1 MKLVFWSMRKAIML
15 VGGAVRSG
23 GLTVSAFCFLT
34 MVLSMMVSSQTTAI
48 ASEDKLVIAHRGASG
63 YLPEHTLAAKA
74 MAYAQ
79 GADFIEQDV
88 VLTQDDVPIVMHDI
102 HLDTTTDVATRFPER
117 KRADGRYYAIDFT
130 LAEIRTLSV
139 HERIK
144 LDSGAPA
151 YPKRFPQGKSAFRI
165 ATLAEEIEL
174 IQGLNRTTGRDVGIF
189 PEIKAPEFHHAEGR
203 DLSRIVVDMLASY
216 GYRTKSDKAII
227 QCFDWA
233 ETRRIREELGYQ
245 GRLTQLFGENDW
257 KISPAT
263 DYDALRT
270 PAGLAEIAKVADGI
284 GPWVNQIVTGGK
296 AGGRV
301 SMTSLVAD
309 ARAAGLTVYPYTAR
323 ADALPDWAA
332 DFEDLLNIILFDA
345 DADGIFTDFPDKT
358 VMFVGGGP

>member
-1 MKLVFWSMRKAIML
+1 MI
-15 VGGAVRSG
+15 
-23 GLTVSAFCFLT
+23 
-34 MVLSMMVSSQTTAI
+34 VSSQTTAI

-88 VLTQDDVPIVMHDI
+88 VLTKDDVPIVMHDI
-102 HLDTTTDVATRFPER
+102 HLDTTTDVATLFPER

-144 LDSGAPA
+144 LDTGAPA
-151 YPKRFPQGKSAFRI
+151 YPTRFPQGRSAFRI

-174 IQGLNRTTGRDVGIF
+174 IQGLNRSTGRDVGLF
-189 PEIKAPEFHHAEGR
+189 PEIKAPAFHRDEGR
-203 DLSRIVVDMLASY
+203 DLSRIVVEMLAAY
-216 GYRTKSDKAII
+216 GYRTKSDRVII

-257 KISPAT
+257 KISPET
-263 DYDALRT
+263 DYDFLRT
-270 PAGLAEIAKVADGI
+270 PAGLAEVAGIADGI
-284 GPWVNQIVTGGK
+284 GPWINQIVTGAT
-296 AGGRV
+296 AGGKPE
-301 SMTSLVAD
+301 MTSLVAD

-332 DFEDLLNIILFDA
+332 DFEELLNAILFDA
-345 DADGIFTDFPDKT
+345 GADGIFTDFPDQT